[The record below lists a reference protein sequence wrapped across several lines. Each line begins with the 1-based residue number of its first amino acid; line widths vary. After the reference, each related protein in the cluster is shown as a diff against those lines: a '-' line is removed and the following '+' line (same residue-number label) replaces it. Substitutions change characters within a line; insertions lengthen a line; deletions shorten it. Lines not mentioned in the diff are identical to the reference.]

1 MVLKIGP
8 NWPIRPV
15 ELSTGE
21 LSIWSISMN
30 RFVIKPALNRLNQRL
45 NRWTIEPNKP
55 SNFLQTS
62 HTLILQIF
70 VYYLRGPL
78 STKPILRLM
87 LSKLKLIISSS
98 LVQAT
103 RPSPMTRKLITLLFG
118 LCLQAQFAGMFGLS
132 ITLLFGS
139 CLQAQF
145 ADMFD
150 LQGMLQS
157 IYRTLR
163 HRIHVLPMWDW
174 EWN

>member
-1 MVLKIGP
+1 MFGLNITLLFGLCFQAQFVGLFGLKACWKVFIEHMEHIKFMCFRCGIG
-8 NWPIRPV
+8 NEID
-15 ELSTGE
+15 L
-21 LSIWSISMN
+21 
-30 RFVIKPALNRLNQRL
+30 RLNIASWGLDARNFEVFEL
-45 NRWTIEPNKP
+45 WTIEPNKP

-118 LCLQAQFAGMFGLS
+118 LCLQAQFAGMFDLS
-132 ITLLFGS
+132 FGWAYPDHLS
-139 CLQAQF
+139 GHSF
-145 ADMFD
+145 
-150 LQGMLQS
+150 
-157 IYRTLR
+157 
-163 HRIHVLPMWDW
+163 V
-174 EWN
+174 